1 MLNLHPE
8 TYLRLIEQDR
18 EREMAQRALERAAR
32 SGGSQRPGLARGGLN
47 RIVGAVQRAGET
59 VTRIRLGG
67 RPATPSLGGSAGI

>member
-32 SGGSQRPGLARGGLN
+32 SGGAQRPGLARGGIN
-47 RIVGAVQRAGET
+47 RAIGVLRLAGEAIAQ
-59 VTRIRLGG
+59 IRLGG
-67 RPATPSLGGSAGI
+67 SRTTSSLDSSAGI